1 MGKNIF
7 FIAALLLSLSANAQ
21 RKGTILNMEDG
32 IPIREVTIYTNNKQT
47 VFTNYK
53 GEFYIPKAFTSVT
66 IVKAGFVSRTLNLYE
81 MPDTIELLPKFNTLD
96 EVIIL
101 GKKNR
106 FSKNAKVKIEPWL
119 YNLPKTGFSFD
130 FSTLFNN
137 RKKLNKQLKEKH
149 DEIINSY

>member
-1 MGKNIF
+1 MGKNVF

-81 MPDTIELLPKFNTLD
+81 MPDTIELLPKFNTLTRSLFW
-96 EVIIL
+96 ER
-101 GKKNR
+101 KTAFQKM
-106 FSKNAKVKIEPWL
+106 
-119 YNLPKTGFSFD
+119 PK
-130 FSTLFNN
+130 
-137 RKKLNKQLKEKH
+137 
-149 DEIINSY
+149 